1 MLTAQSVR
9 HEPLDE
15 GEKGDK
21 RLRRIGKNQSRGD
34 DIDIYTDAFATCLS
48 VGALPNA
55 DRFHARFSMSRV

>member
-34 DIDIYTDAFATCLS
+34 DIDILHRRLCYVFERRRFAQC
-48 VGALPNA
+48 
-55 DRFHARFSMSRV
+55 